1 MSTDINLT
9 VESRDV
15 KGTAA
20 SRRLRHGDKVP
31 GIIYGAGKDN
41 ENIVFEHSDIM
52 HRLDTPAFYSSI
64 ISLRTPSGDQQVIL
78 REVQRHPYR
87 ARVLHVDFQRINAS
101 EKLHMNVP
109 LHFEGGEEAPGVTM
123 DGGILSFLVME
134 LDVTC
139 LPKDLPEYISVDVSQ
154 LGLNQSVHLSDIQF
168 PEGVEL
174 TSAVSPTDEDIT
186 LANVA
191 PPKVME
197 EEEEEAE
204 AEDALAAEGEE
215 DAGTAPVGDG
225 VPDASGDAQEKS
237 SED

>member
-9 VESRDV
+9 VASRDV

-41 ENIVFEHSDIM
+41 EDIVFEHSDIM

-87 ARVLHVDFQRINAS
+87 ARVLHVDFQLINAS

-139 LPKDLPEYISVDVSQ
+139 LPKELP
-154 LGLNQSVHLSDIQF
+154 
-168 PEGVEL
+168 
-174 TSAVSPTDEDIT
+174 
-186 LANVA
+186 
-191 PPKVME
+191 
-197 EEEEEAE
+197 
-204 AEDALAAEGEE
+204 
-215 DAGTAPVGDG
+215 
-225 VPDASGDAQEKS
+225 
-237 SED
+237 

>member
-31 GIIYGAGKDN
+31 GIIYGAGKGN

-109 LHFEGGEEAPGVTM
+109 LHFDGGEEAPGVTM

-174 TSAVSPTDEDIT
+174 TSAVAPTDEDIT

-191 PPKVME
+191 PPKVM
-197 EEEEEAE
+197 EEEEAE

-225 VPDASGDAQEKS
+225 APDASGDAQEKS

>member
-31 GIIYGAGKDN
+31 GIVYGAGKGN
-41 ENIVFEHSDIM
+41 ENIVFEHSDII

-64 ISLRTPSGDQQVIL
+64 ISLKTPSGDQQVIL
-78 REVQRHPYR
+78 REVQRHPDRAQDQHVDIQRSR
-87 ARVLHVDFQRINAS
+87 ARQ
-101 EKLHMNVP
+101 KLHMNVP

-139 LPKDLPEYISVDVSQ
+139 LPKDLPEYISVDVSK
-154 LGLNQSVHLSDIQF
+154 LGLNQSVHLSEIQF

-174 TSAVSPTDEDIT
+174 TSAVSPEDEDMT
-186 LANVA
+186 LANVCLLYTS
-191 PPKVME
+191 PSPR
-197 EEEEEAE
+197 
-204 AEDALAAEGEE
+204 DATLSRM
-215 DAGTAPVGDG
+215 P
-225 VPDASGDAQEKS
+225 ASA
-237 SED
+237 

>member
-31 GIIYGAGKDN
+31 GIVYGAGKGN
-41 ENIVFEHSDIM
+41 ENIVFEHSDII

-64 ISLRTPSGDQQVIL
+64 ISLKTPSGDQQVIL

-87 ARVLHVDFQRINAS
+87 AQVLHVDFQRISAS

-109 LHFEGGEEAPGVTM
+109 LRFEGGEEAPGVTM

-139 LPKDLPEYISVDVSQ
+139 LPKDLPEYISVDVSK

-191 PPKVME
+191 PPKIME

-204 AEDALAAEGEE
+204 DALAAEDEE
-215 DAGTAPVGDG
+215 DAAETAPVGDG
-225 VPDASGDAQEKS
+225 ASDASGDAQEKS

>member
-20 SRRLRHGDKVP
+20 SRRLRHRDKVP
-31 GIIYGAGKDN
+31 GIVYGAGKGN
-41 ENIVFEHSDIM
+41 ENIVFEHSDII

-64 ISLRTPSGDQQVIL
+64 ISLKTPSGDQQVIL

-87 ARVLHVDFQRINAS
+87 AQVLHVDFQRISAS

-139 LPKDLPEYISVDVSQ
+139 LPKDLPEYISVDVSK
-154 LGLNQSVHLSDIQF
+154 LGLNQSVHLSDIEF

-174 TSAVSPTDEDIT
+174 TSAVSPEDEDMT

-197 EEEEEAE
+197 EEE
-204 AEDALAAEGEE
+204 AEDALAAEDEE
-215 DAGTAPVGDG
+215 DAAGTAPVGDG
-225 VPDASGDAQEKS
+225 PSDASGDAQEKS

>member
-31 GIIYGAGKDN
+31 GIIYGAGKGN
-41 ENIVFEHSDIM
+41 ENILFAHSDIM
-52 HRLDTPAFYSSI
+52 HRLDTPAFYSSV

-87 ARVLHVDFQRINAS
+87 ARVLHVDFQRISAS

-109 LHFEGGEEAPGVTM
+109 LHFDGGEEAPGVTM

-154 LGLNQSVHLSDIQF
+154 LGLNQSVHLSDIQL

-174 TSAVSPTDEDIT
+174 TSAVSPGDEDIT

-197 EEEEEAE
+197 EEEE

-215 DAGTAPVGDG
+215 EAGGDDAPDAPDA
-225 VPDASGDAQEKS
+225 PDASGDAQEKA

>member
-1 MSTDINLT
+1 
-9 VESRDV
+9 
-15 KGTAA
+15 
-20 SRRLRHGDKVP
+20 
-31 GIIYGAGKDN
+31 
-41 ENIVFEHSDIM
+41 
-52 HRLDTPAFYSSI
+52 
-64 ISLRTPSGDQQVIL
+64 
-78 REVQRHPYR
+78 
-87 ARVLHVDFQRINAS
+87 
-101 EKLHMNVP
+101 

-154 LGLNQSVHLSDIQF
+154 LGLNQSVHLSDIQL

-174 TSAVSPTDEDIT
+174 TSAVSPEDEDIT

-197 EEEEEAE
+197 EEG
-204 AEDALAAEGEE
+204 AEDALAAESEE
-215 DAGTAPVGDG
+215 EAGGDG
-225 VPDASGDAQEKS
+225 APDASGDAEEKS

>member
-31 GIIYGAGKDN
+31 GIIYGAGKGN
-41 ENIVFEHSDIM
+41 ENILFAHSDIM
-52 HRLDTPAFYSSI
+52 HRLDTPAFYSSV
-64 ISLRTPSGDQQVIL
+64 ISLSTPSGDQQVIL

-87 ARVLHVDFQRINAS
+87 ARVLHVDFQRISAS

-109 LHFEGGEEAPGVTM
+109 LHFDGGEEAPGVTM

-154 LGLNQSVHLSDIQF
+154 LGLNQSVHLSDIQL

-174 TSAVSPTDEDIT
+174 TSAVSPGDEDIT

-197 EEEEEAE
+197 EEEE

-215 DAGTAPVGDG
+215 EAGGDDAPDAPDA
-225 VPDASGDAQEKS
+225 PDASGDAQEKA

>member
-1 MSTDINLT
+1 
-9 VESRDV
+9 
-15 KGTAA
+15 
-20 SRRLRHGDKVP
+20 
-31 GIIYGAGKDN
+31 
-41 ENIVFEHSDIM
+41 
-52 HRLDTPAFYSSI
+52 
-64 ISLRTPSGDQQVIL
+64 
-78 REVQRHPYR
+78 
-87 ARVLHVDFQRINAS
+87 
-101 EKLHMNVP
+101 
-109 LHFEGGEEAPGVTM
+109 M

-197 EEEEEAE
+197 EEEAE

-225 VPDASGDAQEKS
+225 APDASGDAQEKS

>member
-31 GIIYGAGKDN
+31 GIIYGAGKGN

-154 LGLNQSVHLSDIQF
+154 LGLNQSVHLSDIQL
-168 PEGVEL
+168 PEGV
-174 TSAVSPTDEDIT
+174 TDIC
-186 LANVA
+186 
-191 PPKVME
+191 
-197 EEEEEAE
+197 
-204 AEDALAAEGEE
+204 
-215 DAGTAPVGDG
+215 G
-225 VPDASGDAQEKS
+225 VPRR
-237 SED
+237 

>member
-31 GIIYGAGKDN
+31 GIIYGAGKGN

-87 ARVLHVDFQRINAS
+87 ARVLHVDFQRIKAS

-154 LGLNQSVHLSDIQF
+154 LGLNQSVHLSAIQF

-204 AEDALAAEGEE
+204 DALAAEGEE
-215 DAGTAPVGDG
+215 DAGVGDG
-225 VPDASGDAQEKS
+225 APDASGDAQEKS

>member
-9 VESRDV
+9 VASRDV

-41 ENIVFEHSDIM
+41 EDIVFEHSDIM

-197 EEEEEAE
+197 EEEAE
-204 AEDALAAEGEE
+204 AEDAAEEQGE
-215 DAGTAPVGDG
+215 DARKTGWTVNYN
-225 VPDASGDAQEKS
+225 K
-237 SED
+237 

>member
-123 DGGILSFLVME
+123 EGGILSFLVME

-154 LGLNQSVHLSDIQF
+154 LGLNQSVHLSAIQF

-174 TSAVSPTDEDIT
+174 TSAVSPTDEDMT

-204 AEDALAAEGEE
+204 DALAAEGEE
-215 DAGTAPVGDG
+215 DAVPVGDG
-225 VPDASGDAQEKS
+225 DPDASGDAQEKS

>member
-31 GIIYGAGKDN
+31 GIIYGAGKGN

-87 ARVLHVDFQRINAS
+87 ARVLHVDFQRIKAS

-154 LGLNQSVHLSDIQF
+154 LGLNQSVHLSAIQF

-204 AEDALAAEGEE
+204 DALAAEGEE
-215 DAGTAPVGDG
+215 DAGTAAGGDG
-225 VPDASGDAQEKS
+225 APDASGDAQEKS
-237 SED
+237 NED